1 MLLRRVQE
9 SDTQD
14 RLAAGRD
21 ADAVRMYGGD
31 FRNLTP
37 FTQEDAE
44 RWYQFEREQPFGWVM
59 EVEGH
64 FVGGARLHQLN
75 LTDRRARFAIGI
87 HAANLRSQGIGSE
100 ATRLV
105 LRFAFEQL
113 GLHRVDLRVLD
124 FNHRAIACYAK
135 CGFVREGLEREGAW
149 GAGEWLNDVIMSVLE
164 QEYRATSRSWD

>member
-64 FVGGARLHQLN
+64 CVGGARLHQLN

-87 HAANLRSQGIGSE
+87 HAANLRSQGIGSD

-113 GLHRVDLRVLD
+113 GYTASICGCLTSTIGRSPATRSAALCVKDL
-124 FNHRAIACYAK
+124 NARAP
-135 CGFVREGLEREGAW
+135 GAQAN
-149 GAGEWLNDVIMSVLE
+149 G
-164 QEYRATSRSWD
+164 